1 VTQPTH
7 AELVQRLADAQASA
21 EAAVAGLIFLEL
33 DEILTGLSASED
45 QAAAELRQRVEA
57 LTGPRAELA
66 EMDKGIVKAEGRCV
80 EWSERLSDP
89 DPDIRASARNYYDE
103 WSAQVATLRAERD
116 RVERDQLP
124 LVDAKEEAR
133 SRLRVL
139 QSAKQA
145 VMYAQLHP
153 FTSTLAKATK
163 AYVALRMPM
172 LGPVL
177 LRYDTDSPEWPEAVL
192 QLEEWCLR
200 SAYRTD
206 HLPSNAAQAARA
218 MTAAMPDGLAD
229 LMADPMPSMTD
240 VMNQTR
246 AEFEAMA
253 VDKQVSRIDDYRHGP
268 PRDVPERPYMQ
279 VPKLSDRAR

>member
-1 VTQPTH
+1 LTQPTRD
-7 AELVQRLADAQASA
+7 ELVQRLADAQAEA

-45 QAAAELRQRVEA
+45 QAAAELRHRVEA

-66 EMDKGIVKAEGRCV
+66 EMDKGIVAAEGKCLQ
-80 EWSERLSDP
+80 WSERISDP
-89 DPDIRASARNYYDE
+89 DPDERADARIRYQE
-103 WSAQVATLRAERD
+103 WSAEIDRLRAERD
-116 RVERDQLP
+116 QAERDQLP
-124 LVDAKEEAR
+124 LVGAREEAR
-133 SRLRVL
+133 TRLAVL
-139 QSAKQA
+139 QSAKRA

-153 FTSTLAKATK
+153 FTSVLAKATK
-163 AYVALRMPM
+163 TYQSLRMPM

-177 LRYDTDSPEWPEAVL
+177 LRYDVDHPEWPQAEL
-192 QLEEWCLR
+192 QLETWCR
-200 SAYRTD
+200 YAGF
-206 HLPSNAAQAARA
+206 LPPERD
-218 MTAAMPDGLAD
+218 PRPRVPEV
-229 LMADPMPSMTD
+229 MADGVMDAMSDPVSSMAD

-279 VPKLSDRAR
+279 VPHLRDTGR